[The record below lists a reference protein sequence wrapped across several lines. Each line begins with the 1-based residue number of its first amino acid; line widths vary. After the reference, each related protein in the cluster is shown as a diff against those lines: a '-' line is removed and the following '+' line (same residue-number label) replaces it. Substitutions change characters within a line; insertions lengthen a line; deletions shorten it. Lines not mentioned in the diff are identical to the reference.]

1 MDEALTIVKQHDTID
16 YGPGFSQTS
25 LVSEKQ
31 NGQITKNS
39 RKGDHKRVLEN
50 QKSPQV
56 EPVCAENQG
65 LDTYDLTDDFKIIQ
79 ATCLKTHSG
88 PGTLQFNAD
97 SQPERKYP
105 EEDFRP
111 GVCQS
116 SL

>member
-1 MDEALTIVKQHDTID
+1 M
-16 YGPGFSQTS
+16 
-25 LVSEKQ
+25 Q
-31 NGQITKNS
+31 NGQIAKNS
-39 RKGDHKRVLEN
+39 RNGDHKRVLEN

-88 PGTLQFNAD
+88 TGTLQFNAD